1 MSYKVITNEKLPLK
15 LSILKVDSQDAE
27 VTLAGAQFVMKKG
40 VWDKNEKMFH
50 EDSEVAPYSGTS
62 DPSGLIEMKALL
74 PGEYRLEE
82 IQAPDGYSKLVKPI
96 ILRIEKDGG
105 EILSG
110 SGTGSTVTV
119 LEENSLKITVANA
132 KGYVLPDT
140 GGTGTYGY
148 TITGSILLFLALVA
162 FSIDTWRRR
171 QTCREGGK
179 RTEKGP
185 HDKVT
190 CQ

>member
-1 MSYKVITNEKLPLK
+1 
-15 LSILKVDSQDAE
+15 
-27 VTLAGAQFVMKKG
+27 
-40 VWDKNEKMFH
+40 
-50 EDSEVAPYSGTS
+50 
-62 DPSGLIEMKALL
+62 
-74 PGEYRLEE
+74 
-82 IQAPDGYSKLVKPI
+82 
-96 ILRIEKDGG
+96 
-105 EILSG
+105 
-110 SGTGSTVTV
+110 